1 MVSCLFL
8 KTWSELPSPSFSL
21 IHISPTDPLFCC
33 CPRKTVRCHSAAE
46 YRLHCSLFYLSH
58 THHQG
63 DWVLNETAQSPVERA
78 ARRLSAHTHISYMR
92 LLCVP
97 HCPRQTIIWKQ
108 SRASFALDALLACLS
123 PYAAKAL
130 ILISLLVRSPPLY
143 LSYVCDACRHCD
155 ETPALLCAFCSSTG
169 QTTDLLSFN
178 DIESAS
184 SLSIIWCVQSRKRSR
199 PLLLN
204 SLVGTAS
211 SFQSRFCRG
220 SQVEDRSLAL
230 IETT

>member
-1 MVSCLFL
+1 MRHG
-8 KTWSELPSPSFSL
+8 ELPVPEDLVRAPVSKLFAY
-21 IHISPTDPLFCC
+21 PLFSHR
-33 CPRKTVRCHSAAE
+33 PIVLLLSKKTVRCHSAAE

-63 DWVLNETAQSPVERA
+63 DWGLNETAQSSVERA

-97 HCPRQTIIWKQ
+97 HCPRQAIIWKQ

-130 ILISLLVRSPPLY
+130 ILISLLVRLPPLY
-143 LSYVCDACRHCD
+143 LSYVCDACRRCD
-155 ETPALLCAFCSSTG
+155 ETLALLCAFRSSTG

-199 PLLLN
+199 LLLSN
-204 SLVGTAS
+204 TSCRHSL
-211 SFQSRFCRG
+211 FFPI
-220 SQVEDRSLAL
+220 SLL
-230 IETT
+230 PWFTD